1 MLVVFIIDSLN
12 SLIVK
17 NFTQNSILKKI
28 LIKVSNPIFKLFSR
42 YFSKL
47 FYGGSSLTA
56 EYETVDLEERVRFPP
71 AALIKT
77 TKYINQ
83 KPTR

>member
-1 MLVVFIIDSLN
+1 MRTKAQDALVVFITDSSN

-17 NFTQNSILKKI
+17 NFTQKRFLEKI
-28 LIKVSNPIFKLFSR
+28 LVKVSNPIFKLFSR

-47 FYGGSSLTA
+47 FYGGSSLMA

-71 AALIKT
+71 AALIHH
-77 TKYINQ
+77 Q
-83 KPTR
+83 